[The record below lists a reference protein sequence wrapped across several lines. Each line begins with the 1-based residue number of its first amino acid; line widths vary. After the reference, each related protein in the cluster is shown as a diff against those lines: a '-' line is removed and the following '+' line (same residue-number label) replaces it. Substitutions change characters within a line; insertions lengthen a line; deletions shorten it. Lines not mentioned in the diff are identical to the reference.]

1 MTDGRASIRK
11 LPNRGKEVNTVNT
24 ILDNIEEILDGID
37 LEVIDMPV
45 YDLPDYL
52 AHTADGGGGC

>member
-1 MTDGRASIRK
+1 LPIR
-11 LPNRGKEVNTVNT
+11 GEEVNTVNT
-24 ILDNIEEILDGID
+24 ILVNVEQILDGIE

-52 AHTADGGGGC
+52 PRMDGTGSGGMGC

>member
-1 MTDGRASIRK
+1 
-11 LPNRGKEVNTVNT
+11 VNTVNT

-52 AHTADGGGGC
+52 PRMDGGSNGGC